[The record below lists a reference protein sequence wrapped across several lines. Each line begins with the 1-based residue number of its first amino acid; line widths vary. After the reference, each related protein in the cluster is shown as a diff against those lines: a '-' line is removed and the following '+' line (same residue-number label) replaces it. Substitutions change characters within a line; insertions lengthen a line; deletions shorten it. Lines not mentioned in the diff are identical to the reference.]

1 MDIRI
6 RAASTQPIYQQI
18 ADQIKAAV
26 VSGQLSP
33 GQPLPSIRALAQ
45 QCRSASSPQSGPM
58 TSWKRRV

>member
-45 QCRSASSPQSGPM
+45 QLQISVITTKRAYDELE
-58 TSWKRRV
+58 RRV